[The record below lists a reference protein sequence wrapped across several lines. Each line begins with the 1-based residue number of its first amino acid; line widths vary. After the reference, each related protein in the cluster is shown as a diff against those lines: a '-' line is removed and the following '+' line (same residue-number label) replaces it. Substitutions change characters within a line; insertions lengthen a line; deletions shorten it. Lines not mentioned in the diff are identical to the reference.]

1 MGGITAIVLA
11 AGASTRMGQQK
22 LVMPYGRSTIL
33 NSTIAAVSASGVDD
47 VVVVTGHDSELVE
60 ASITDDRA
68 VVVRNPAP
76 ERGNMSS
83 LLTGVEASPDA
94 EAFLLVAGDLPTVRS
109 AEINRLVQLWRSDRP
124 HAAMTEYTNRIAH
137 PFLLSWA
144 AIGDA
149 MPHAGD
155 KVLWRLLIESGD
167 PRVARVPAGIPAP
180 VDVNTEADLG
190 ELANG

>member
-1 MGGITAIVLA
+1 MSGVTAIVLA

-33 NSTIAAVSASGVDD
+33 NSTISAVSTSGVER
-47 VVVVTGHDSELVE
+47 VVVVTGHDAELVE

-68 VVVRNPAP
+68 VVVRNLEPG
-76 ERGNMSS
+76 RGNMSS

-94 EAFLLVAGDLPTVRS
+94 EAFLLMAGDLPTVRS
-109 AEINRLVQLWRSDRP
+109 SEVNRLVELWRASAP
-124 HAAMTEYTNRIAH
+124 YAAMTEYTNRIAH

-144 AIGDA
+144 AISDA
-149 MPHAGD
+149 MPHEGD

-167 PRVARVPAGIPAP
+167 RRVVRVPAGIPAP
-180 VDVNTEADLG
+180 VDVNSPSDLEDLSAG
-190 ELANG
+190 